1 LTEAAG
7 GRVRVSHVLP
17 ERRLQI
23 SGPTVLGE
31 KVSEG
36 LIGRRDRV
44 GALEPWS
51 PGNLGAPEKSD
62 ANHLY
67 CPRGDCTLKVGNNLH
82 TTRNTLPHLITN
94 G

>member
-1 LTEAAG
+1 VSATFCRSAVFKSV
-7 GRVRVSHVLP
+7 GRPCL
-17 ERRLQI
+17 ERR
-23 SGPTVLGE
+23 SA
-31 KVSEG
+31 KASSADA
-36 LIGRRDRV
+36 IGW
-44 GALEPWS
+44 GHS

>member
-1 LTEAAG
+1 LSLRAVFFPPSRLTEAAG

-67 CPRGDCTLKVGNNLH
+67 FALAATAP
-82 TTRNTLPHLITN
+82 
-94 G
+94 